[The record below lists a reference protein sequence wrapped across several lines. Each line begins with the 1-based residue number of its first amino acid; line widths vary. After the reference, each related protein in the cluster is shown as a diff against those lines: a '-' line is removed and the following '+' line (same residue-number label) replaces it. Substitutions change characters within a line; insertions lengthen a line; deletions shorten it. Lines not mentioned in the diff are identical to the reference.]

1 MGHVASHGGHY
12 LAVIAL
18 CLACVRPLA
27 AARWTRRAPGLAIA
41 VWQAL
46 LVSVWLSL
54 VGLALSVA
62 LAGYRTGELAGLVR
76 LAADPDPA
84 LGPVQWT
91 ALSAGAAMTVALAAL
106 TGWYAAGVLRA
117 RRRHRHLL
125 DLVGADAGDG
135 VQVLPHPGVVAY
147 CLPGRGGRL
156 VVSTGALAALTAA
169 ELRAVL
175 AHERAHAAERHDL
188 VLLPFAA
195 LAAFRMPLSAQ
206 PLQAVSLLVELRADD
221 RACATQGTDALRRAL
236 RAFAAAG
243 LAAVPAGALGAA
255 GQVALRLRRLDA
267 GLPRLRTAATVL
279 VLAVTVTVATT
290 APSLM
295 LPW

>member
-1 MGHVASHGGHY
+1 MRHVLSHGGHY

-18 CLACVRPLA
+18 CVTCARPLA
-27 AARWTRRAPGLAIA
+27 AAEWTRRAPGLAIA

-46 LVSVWLSL
+46 MLSVWLSL
-54 VGLALSVA
+54 VGLSLSVA

-76 LAADPDPA
+76 LAGDADPA

-91 ALSAGAAMTVALAAL
+91 ALAAAAALTCALAAL
-106 TGWYAAGVLRA
+106 TGRFAVGVLRA

-125 DLVGADAGDG
+125 DLVGTRDGGD
-135 VQVLPHPGVVAY
+135 VQVLPHPAVVAY

-156 VVSTGALAALTAA
+156 VVSSGAVAALSSA

-195 LAAFRMPLSAQ
+195 LAALRLPLSALS
-206 PLQAVSLLVELRADD
+206 LQAVSLLVEMRADD
-221 RACATQGTDALRRAL
+221 RACAAQGRDAVRRAL
-236 RAFAAAG
+236 RVFATAS

-255 GQVALRLRRLDA
+255 GQVAERLRRVDA
-267 GLPRLRTAATVL
+267 GLPRLRAGAAAL
-279 VLAVTVTVATT
+279 VVAMTVTVATT